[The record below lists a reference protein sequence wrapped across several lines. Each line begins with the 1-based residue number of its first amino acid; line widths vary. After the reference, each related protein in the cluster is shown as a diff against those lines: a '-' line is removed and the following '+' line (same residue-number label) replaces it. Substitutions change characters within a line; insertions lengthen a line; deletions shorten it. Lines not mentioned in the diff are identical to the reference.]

1 MEIIDKSINQTQ
13 EGIYLAGVK
22 YLLLFFI
29 FFPYLTPI
37 DTPWSLQPYALFLS
51 FLLLISVKHKTI
63 NNKILYLLFVAIISI
78 LISIITFSD
87 FINSV
92 RSIANYISLPIII
105 WALYIINPSTD
116 KIKKFV
122 KISAIIY
129 IIVGV
134 IQLFILP
141 GFLSFLVPHQGGAE
155 ELSLSGRGVSSLTPE
170 PSYFGFIMLLYFF
183 LGYLYKDK
191 LLIFI
196 SFVSIIILAQSFTVI
211 SCLAFSSIIIL
222 MFKNKINFIVVIT
235 LIIILIIALLA
246 FLSKSNLDTRSI
258 ILMQNIITDGFSS
271 TIDND
276 ASATGR
282 LYHITYPIMSSFSNF
297 LIPFG
302 YNGLP
307 NGDTRILSGI
317 AGAVYELGFISFIM
331 LYVIYNIIFKKS
343 LLPINLKIGIGL
355 GLIIFILNANQIG
368 MPVFCFVLS
377 FLLYTRKISI

>member
-1 MEIIDKSINQTQ
+1 MEVIDKSINQKQ
-13 EGIYLAGVK
+13 EGIYLTGVK

-37 DTPWSLQPYALFLS
+37 DTPWSLQPNALFLS
-51 FLLLISVKHKTI
+51 FLLLVSVKHKTI
-63 NNKILYLLFVAIISI
+63 NYKILYLLFVAIISV

-87 FINSV
+87 LINSI
-92 RSIANYISLPIII
+92 RSVANYISLPIII
-105 WALYIINPSTD
+105 WALYLINPSTD

-122 KISAIIY
+122 RISAIIY
-129 IIVGV
+129 IIVGI

-155 ELSLSGRGVSSLTPE
+155 ELLLSGRGVSSLTPE
-170 PSYFGFIMLLYFF
+170 PSYFGFIMLLFFF
-183 LGYLYKDK
+183 LGHLYKDK
-191 LLIFI
+191 FLIFI
-196 SFVSIIILAQSFTVI
+196 SFISIIILAQSFTVI

-222 MFKNKINFIVVIT
+222 MFKNKLNFIITISFIVIS
-235 LIIILIIALLA
+235 IIALFI
-246 FLSKSNLDTRSI
+246 FLSNSNLDTRSI
-258 ILMQNIITDGFSS
+258 ILMQNIMTDGFSS

-282 LYHITYPIMSSFSNF
+282 LFHITYPIMSSFSNF

-331 LYVIYNIIFKKS
+331 LYIIYSIIFKKS
-343 LLPINLKIGIGL
+343 RLPINLRIGIGL

>member
-1 MEIIDKSINQTQ
+1 MEIIDKSINYKH
-13 EGIYLAGVK
+13 ESIYFKCVK
-22 YLLLFFI
+22 YFLLFFI
-29 FFPYLTPI
+29 FFPYLTPVE
-37 DTPWSLQPYALFLS
+37 TPWSLQPYALFIS
-51 FLLLISVKHKTI
+51 IILLLSVRHSKI
-63 NNKILYLLFVAIISI
+63 NLNILYLLIVASISLFIAI
-78 LISIITFSD
+78 LTYSD
-87 FINSV
+87 VINSI

-105 WALYIINPSTD
+105 WALNMINPSSD
-116 KIKKFV
+116 NIKKFV
-122 KISAIIY
+122 KISAITY
-129 IIVGV
+129 TLVGI

-155 ELSLSGRGVSSLTPE
+155 ELLLSGRGVSSLTPE

-183 LGYLYKDK
+183 LGLLFKDK
-191 LLIFI
+191 FLIILSFI
-196 SFVSIIILAQSFTVI
+196 SIFILAQSITVI
-211 SCLAFSSIIIL
+211 SCLVFSTTIIL
-222 MFKNKINFIVVIT
+222 MFKNKFNFIFTIF
-235 LIIILIIALLA
+235 LIIVLIISLFS
-246 FLSKSNLDTRSI
+246 FLNSSSLDTRSI

-282 LYHITYPIMSSFSNF
+282 MFHITYPIISSFSNF

-317 AGAVYELGFISFIM
+317 AGAIYELGFISFIM
-331 LYVIYNIIFKKS
+331 LYVIYNIVFNNSQLKF
-343 LLPINLKIGIGL
+343 NLRLGLGI

-377 FLLYTRKISI
+377 FLLYTRKLTT